1 MFLLLDTDVVI
12 DLRRQHPPALAWL
25 SRTRSAN
32 YALPGLVVLEL
43 LNGAPHKSAARA
55 IELFT
60 SRFRVFWP
68 TVADRE
74 WQSEDVAD
82 FDHRVELRILVA

>member
-43 LNGAPHKSAARA
+43 LNGAHNKSAARA

-68 TVADRE
+68 TVADQERGRFAF
-74 WQSEDVAD
+74 AD
-82 FDHRVELRILVA
+82 TKLTHASPARSA